1 MPTTT
6 IQSLTEV
13 LQELQQNGELA
24 GLINNPAAQFGTQTD
39 PYLLATILPEQNRDE
54 NMYTETQVKY
64 RSFLAQ
70 AGSYYSPAQLNA
82 GGELVGSF
90 RVEFGKTDQAD
101 QVTAQDYT
109 NLMKL
114 LRARQSREAL
124 LAALRWFDVHLLQP
138 HLDLNEKYRADMLLN
153 ARVDRLGSNG
163 YREIVEYPNPT
174 GHRVTVPSGS
184 VASPAGWYSTGSTY
198 DPFED
203 IFSMVDRL
211 DKAGY
216 RCNRILTGGRKLI
229 SVLGKNP
236 VVRQRTSRITVSS
249 AGDVEATLGG
259 RATAAQVNAYLNE
272 EGIPPIEIYRKSYHT
287 RDTGEKLFIPDNK
300 LLFLCTTGRT
310 ELVDLANRQV
320 LELPNSLG
328 YFGIGICAGEFRPGR
343 VVNTEE
349 RNLYPGG
356 FYAEAIQ
363 MGLPVNLHPQAVGVV
378 EIADPTP

>member
-1 MPTTT
+1 
-6 IQSLTEV
+6 
-13 LQELQQNGELA
+13 
-24 GLINNPAAQFGTQTD
+24 
-39 PYLLATILPEQNRDE
+39 
-54 NMYTETQVKY
+54 
-64 RSFLAQ
+64 
-70 AGSYYSPAQLNA
+70 
-82 GGELVGSF
+82 
-90 RVEFGKTDQAD
+90 
-101 QVTAQDYT
+101 
-109 NLMKL
+109 
-114 LRARQSREAL
+114 
-124 LAALRWFDVHLLQP
+124 
-138 HLDLNEKYRADMLLN
+138 
-153 ARVDRLGSNG
+153 
-163 YREIVEYPNPT
+163 
-174 GHRVTVPSGS
+174 
-184 VASPAGWYSTGSTY
+184 
-198 DPFED
+198 
-203 IFSMVDRL
+203 
-211 DKAGY
+211 
-216 RCNRILTGGRKLI
+216 
-229 SVLGKNP
+229 
-236 VVRQRTSRITVSS
+236 
-249 AGDVEATLGG
+249 LGG